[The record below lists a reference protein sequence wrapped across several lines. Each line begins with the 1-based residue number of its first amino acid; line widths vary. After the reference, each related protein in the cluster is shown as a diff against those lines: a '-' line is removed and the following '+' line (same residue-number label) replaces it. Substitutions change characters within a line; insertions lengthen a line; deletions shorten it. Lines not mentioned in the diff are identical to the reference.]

1 MGLQEVFASVT
12 SGSGNIL
19 GTFILSILIGGFAI
33 VLALSG
39 VAYWY
44 FKKRWNLR
52 VEIKLPRSD
61 GKIIHGEWGKGFY
74 NAKRGVVFI
83 RRKGQ
88 GFKSI
93 PMEVFDVRKYLQGTD
108 LLTVIQVAPEDYRP
122 VLNDSW
128 TEYKSKKRDKKT
140 GEIILGTDGKPL
152 YEKLSILNIKID
164 TGLNK
169 AWKSSW
175 EAAAKSAYSLQ
186 SFFTQ
191 FQTPI
196 AIGIVILSTF
206 VGFAI
211 IWTRLGSICGG

>member
-1 MGLQEVFASVT
+1 MGLQDVLST
-12 SGSGNIL
+12 IGSGTG
-19 GTFILSILIGGFAI
+19 GTLKMFIWSILVGGFAI
-33 VLALSG
+33 TLALSG

-44 FKKRWNLR
+44 FKKRWNLK

-83 RRKGQ
+83 RRKGK
-88 GFKSI
+88 GFKAI

-140 GEIILGTDGKPL
+140 GEIILDQYGKPL
-152 YEKLSILNIKID
+152 YEKLSILNIKVD

-175 EAAAKSAYSLQ
+175 ETAAKKAYSLQ

-211 IWTRLGSICGG
+211 IWTRLGSICTG

>member
-1 MGLQEVFASVT
+1 MALSDIWST
-12 SGSGNIL
+12 IGSGTG
-19 GTFILSILIGGFAI
+19 GTLKIFVWSILIGGFALL
-33 VLALSG
+33 LAG
-39 VAYWY
+39 GGFAYWY

-61 GKIIHGEWGKGFY
+61 GRLIQGEWGKGFY
-74 NAKRGVVFI
+74 DAKKGVVFI
-83 RRKGQ
+83 RRKGK

-93 PMEVFDVRKYLQGTD
+93 AMEVFDVKRYLQGSD

-122 VLNDSW
+122 VLNESW
-128 TEYKSKKRDKKT
+128 SEYKIEKRDKKT
-140 GEIILGTDGKPL
+140 GEVLKDKAGNVL
-152 YEKLSILNIKID
+152 WEKLSIMNIVVD

-175 EAAAKSAYSLQ
+175 DAAAKRAYSLQ
-186 SFFTQ
+186 SFFAQ

-211 IWTRLGSICGG
+211 IWTRLGSICTG

>member
-1 MGLQEVFASVT
+1 MALQDILDTISSGTGSV
-12 SGSGNIL
+12 L
-19 GTFILSILIGGFAI
+19 GTFILSIIIAGIGI
-33 VLALSG
+33 TLALSG
-39 VAYWY
+39 LAWWY

-52 VEIKLPRSD
+52 VEIKLPRS
-61 GKIIHGEWGKGFY
+61 GGRITYGEWAKGFY

-83 RRKGQ
+83 KRKGS
-88 GFKSI
+88 GFKSV
-93 PMEVFDVRKYLQGTD
+93 PMEVFDVKEYLQGTD

-128 TEYKSKKRDKKT
+128 SEYKRKKRDLKT
-140 GEIILGTDGKPL
+140 GEVLLDEKGEPLWEKCAII
-152 YEKLSILNIKID
+152 NIKVD
-164 TGLNK
+164 SGLNK

-175 EAAAKSAYSLQ
+175 DAAAKRAYSLQ

-196 AIGIVILSTF
+196 AIGIVILTSF

-211 IWTRLGSICGG
+211 LWTRIGSGTS

>member
-1 MGLQEVFASVT
+1 MALSDVLGTIT
-12 SGSGNIL
+12 SGTG
-19 GTFILSILIGGFAI
+19 GTLKIFVWSILIGGFALL
-33 VLALSG
+33 LAGGGL
-39 VAYWY
+39 AYWY
-44 FKKRWNLR
+44 FRKRWNLK

-83 RRKGQ
+83 RRKGM
-88 GFKSI
+88 GFKPI
-93 PMEVFDVRKYLQGTD
+93 PMKVFDPKKYLQGSN

-128 TEYKSKKRDKKT
+128 TEYKVEKIDSKT
-140 GEIILGTDGKPL
+140 GEIITDAQGKPL
-152 YEKLSILNIKID
+152 WEKLGILNIKID

-169 AWKSSW
+169 AWKSAW
-175 EAAAKSAYSLQ
+175 DTAAKKAYSLQ
-186 SFFTQ
+186 SFFSQ

-196 AIGIVILSTF
+196 AIGIVIISTF

-211 IWTRLGSICGG
+211 IWTRLGSICG

>member
-1 MGLQEVFASVT
+1 MALSDVFASVT
-12 SGSGNIL
+12 SGSG
-19 GTFILSILIGGFAI
+19 SILKTFVTSIVIGGFALL
-33 VLALSG
+33 LAGGGL
-39 VAYWY
+39 AYWY

-61 GKIIHGEWGKGFY
+61 GRIIQGEWGKGFY
-74 NAKRGVVFI
+74 DAKKGAVFI
-83 RRKGQ
+83 RRKGK
-88 GFKSI
+88 GFKPI
-93 PMEVFDVRKYLQGTD
+93 AMEVFDVRKYLQGSD

-128 TEYKSKKRDKKT
+128 SEYKAEKRDEKT
-140 GEIILGTDGKPL
+140 GETLKDSEGNPL
-152 YEKLSILNIKID
+152 YEKLSVLDIKVD
-164 TGLNK
+164 SGLNK

-175 EAAAKSAYSLQ
+175 EAAAKKAYSLQ

-211 IWTRLGSICGG
+211 IWTRLGSICG